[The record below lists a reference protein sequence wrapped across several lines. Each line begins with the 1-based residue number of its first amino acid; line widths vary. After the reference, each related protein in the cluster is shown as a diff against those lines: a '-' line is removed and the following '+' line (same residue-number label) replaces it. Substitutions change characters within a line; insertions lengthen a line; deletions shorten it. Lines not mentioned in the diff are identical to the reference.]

1 MIWVYHFD
9 EQHKIWTP
17 EMGKSALGG
26 SSVEMILAEA
36 ETKRIQE
43 WEAVQRAEI
52 QKVWE
57 KGGRFML
64 LFYLKITIFS

>member
-1 MIWVYHFD
+1 
-9 EQHKIWTP
+9 
-17 EMGKSALGG
+17 MGKSALGG